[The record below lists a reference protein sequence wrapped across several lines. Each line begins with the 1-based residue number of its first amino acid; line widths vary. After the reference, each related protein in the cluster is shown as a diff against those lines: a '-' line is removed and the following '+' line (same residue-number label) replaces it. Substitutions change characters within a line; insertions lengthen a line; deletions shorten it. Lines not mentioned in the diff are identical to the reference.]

1 MSRPSLKD
9 KVLEL
14 VLQGKTNPQIAKI
27 IDRKLITAE
36 VYVSQIL
43 KENNVKNRNE
53 LIIKHI
59 GGDKMLEELSY
70 DETESG
76 RSETLIMAIEK
87 IEKLEKKL
95 NIALSCLKEYADEE
109 NNWVGHGDSSADIW
123 CGSGINGFDSAQTA
137 LKEIEDVE

>member
-27 IDRKLITAE
+27 IDRKLITVE

-59 GGDKMLEELSY
+59 GGDKMLEEWSY

-76 RSETLIMAIEK
+76 RSETLIKAIEK
-87 IEKLEKKL
+87 IELLEKKL
-95 NIALSCLKEYADEE
+95 NLAIFTLKRYADED
-109 NNWVGHGDSSADIW
+109 NWDGPDEMHQEWFIDSPLD
-123 CGSGINGFDSAQTA
+123 GGFKYAQKT
-137 LKEIEDVE
+137 LETIEGMK